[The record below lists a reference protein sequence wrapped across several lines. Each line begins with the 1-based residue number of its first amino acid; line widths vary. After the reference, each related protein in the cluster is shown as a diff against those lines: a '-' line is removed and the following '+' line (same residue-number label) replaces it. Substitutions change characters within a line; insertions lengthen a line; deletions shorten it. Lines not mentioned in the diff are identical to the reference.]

1 MRSMSPSML
10 TRGEG
15 EGEGLLGE
23 RFDGD
28 ELPGDDFAGKTLDGV
43 EQCGDGVEDADG
55 VRLSDL
61 RFRGGVKGELP

>member
-10 TRGEG
+10 TRGEE
-15 EGEGLLGE
+15 EGEGLQGE

-28 ELPGDDFAGKTLDGV
+28 ELPGDDLAGRALDGV
-43 EQCGDGVEDADG
+43 EQYGDGVEDADG

-61 RFRGGVKGELP
+61 RFLGGVEGQLP